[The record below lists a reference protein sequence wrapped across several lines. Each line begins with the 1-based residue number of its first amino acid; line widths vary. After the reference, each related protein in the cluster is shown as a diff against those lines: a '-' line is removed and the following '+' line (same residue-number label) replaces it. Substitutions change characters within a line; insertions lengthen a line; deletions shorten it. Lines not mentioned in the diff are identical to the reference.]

1 MAIITSKSGKDWDAT
16 HPRPEGITFVTEIPS
31 YSLIITDEGIKKLIN
46 QSDANVKSTLNLKS

>member
-31 YSLIITDEGIKKLIN
+31 YSLIITDEGITELIN
-46 QSDANVKSTLNLKS
+46 QSDANVKSTLNLKG